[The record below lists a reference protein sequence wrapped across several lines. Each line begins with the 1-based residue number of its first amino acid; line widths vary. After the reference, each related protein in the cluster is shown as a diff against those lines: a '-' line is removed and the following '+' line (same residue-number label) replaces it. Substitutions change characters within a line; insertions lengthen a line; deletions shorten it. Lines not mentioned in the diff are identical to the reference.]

1 MMIRLC
7 TKKDI
12 CLTGANVFSI
22 FINSINKI
30 KQCCLQLWKDEKS
43 FWKQFF
49 CDKHLLFQLW
59 KSRRRCAKSSLSS
72 FSVFSGNCSFHFFT
86 AVFTLDLIALF
97 LAAFVSFTKIL
108 FLADLMLANAY
119 TSKYIYDFKCNLS
132 FRRLGHGRSA
142 ETYSFILCQL

>member
-1 MMIRLC
+1 MSFLFLSILLIRLSNAAYSFGK
-7 TKKDI
+7 TRN
-12 CLTGANVFSI
+12 LSGNSFFV
-22 FINSINKI
+22 INTFCS
-30 KQCCLQLWKDEKS
+30 S
-43 FWKQFF
+43 FGNL
-49 CDKHLLFQLW
+49 DD
-59 KSRRRCAKSSLSS
+59 RCAKSSLSS
-72 FSVFSGNCSFHFFT
+72 FSVFSGNCSFHFLYSSFY
-86 AVFTLDLIALF
+86 FIALF

>member
-1 MMIRLC
+1 MSFLFLSILLIRLSNAAYSFGK
-7 TKKDI
+7 TRN
-12 CLTGANVFSI
+12 LSGNSFFV
-22 FINSINKI
+22 INTFCS
-30 KQCCLQLWKDEKS
+30 S
-43 FWKQFF
+43 FGNL
-49 CDKHLLFQLW
+49 DD
-59 KSRRRCAKSSLSS
+59 RCAKSSLRVSAS
-72 FSVFSGNCSFHFFT
+72 LAATAASTFFT

>member
-1 MMIRLC
+1 MY
-7 TKKDI
+7 KKDI

-59 KSRRRCAKSSLSS
+59 KSRRSLREEQVLAVSAS
-72 FSVFSGNCSFHFFT
+72 LAATAASTFFT

-108 FLADLMLANAY
+108 
-119 TSKYIYDFKCNLS
+119 S
-132 FRRLGHGRSA
+132 
-142 ETYSFILCQL
+142 

>member
-1 MMIRLC
+1 MSFLFLSILLIRLSNAAYSFGK
-7 TKKDI
+7 TRN
-12 CLTGANVFSI
+12 LSGNSFFV
-22 FINSINKI
+22 INTFCS
-30 KQCCLQLWKDEKS
+30 S
-43 FWKQFF
+43 FGNL
-49 CDKHLLFQLW
+49 DD
-59 KSRRRCAKSSLSS
+59 RCAKSSLSS
-72 FSVFSGNCSFHFFT
+72 FSV
-86 AVFTLDLIALF
+86 LIALF

>member
-1 MMIRLC
+1 MSFLFLSILLIRLSNAAYSFGK
-7 TKKDI
+7 TRN
-12 CLTGANVFSI
+12 LSGNSFFV
-22 FINSINKI
+22 INTFCS
-30 KQCCLQLWKDEKS
+30 S
-43 FWKQFF
+43 FGNL
-49 CDKHLLFQLW
+49 DD
-59 KSRRRCAKSSLSS
+59 RCAKSSLSS
-72 FSVFSGNCSFHFFT
+72 FSVFSGNCASTFFT

>member
-1 MMIRLC
+1 MSFLFLSILLIRLSNAAYSFGK
-7 TKKDI
+7 TRN
-12 CLTGANVFSI
+12 LSGNSFFV
-22 FINSINKI
+22 INTFCS
-30 KQCCLQLWKDEKS
+30 S
-43 FWKQFF
+43 FGNL
-49 CDKHLLFQLW
+49 DD
-59 KSRRRCAKSSLSS
+59 RCAKSSLSS
-72 FSVFSGNCSFHFFT
+72 FSVTFFT